1 MEKGGSTKGDGSG
14 MRFLGGKKQLFED
27 RKNFHDVGPV
37 YLIMMTLDPITPES
51 GSRHLCPAIRKQ
63 DSSL

>member
-1 MEKGGSTKGDGSG
+1 MVKGGSAKEDGRG
-14 MRFLGGKKQLFED
+14 MWFLGGKKQLFAD

-37 YLIMMTLDPITPES
+37 YLIMMTLDPITP
-51 GSRHLCPAIRKQ
+51 GSRLLCPAIKKQ

>member
-27 RKNFHDVGPV
+27 FHDVGPV